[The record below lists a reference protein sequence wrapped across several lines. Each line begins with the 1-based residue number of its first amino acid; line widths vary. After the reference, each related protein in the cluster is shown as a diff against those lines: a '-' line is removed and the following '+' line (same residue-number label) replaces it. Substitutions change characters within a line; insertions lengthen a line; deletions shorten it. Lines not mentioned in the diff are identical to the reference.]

1 MKKATAKTYQELAM
15 STCLPSAK
23 NWGYA
28 IYGLDSEYH
37 ELNAKISGA
46 QAKEIRDGADFNKEK
61 AIKGIAD
68 EVGDCYWFI
77 ALICELR
84 GLRFEDIFRVS
95 PLRFAFRFFK
105 ASFRDMG
112 ILRAIINAIMIR
124 RWIVYLRKFCEVNK
138 FDILDILQRN
148 VEKLA
153 SRKER
158 GVLKGSG
165 DDR

>member
-1 MKKATAKTYQELAM
+1 MKKATTKTYQELAM
-15 STCLPSAK
+15 RTCLPSAK

-46 QAKEIRDGADFNKEK
+46 QAKRIRDGEDFNNEK

-84 GLRFEDIFRVS
+84 GLRFKDIFRLS

-112 ILRAIINAIMIR
+112 ILRAIINAFMIR
-124 RWIVYLRKFCEVNK
+124 RWIVYLREFCKVNN

-148 VEKLA
+148 IDKLA
-153 SRKER
+153 SRAER

-165 DDR
+165 DER